1 MADFRIDREIET
13 ATTTAIRKRRNPI
26 ADFFIRLIKEKPLGT
41 IGLII
46 VIVLLLTGIFSD
58 LTWLGFPPVEDGGPG
73 LAPYGFNEI
82 ILKHRLD
89 GPSVVHLLGCDNLG
103 RDLLS
108 RIIFGA
114 RISMIVA
121 IAGSTIATVVSFLVG
136 AISGFLG
143 GRYDMIVQRFV
154 DAWMCF
160 PGLVLYLIVMSI
172 LGPGLLQVIIV
183 LGVSMGL
190 GGGSR
195 VSRSAVIRIKED
207 VYFEAAKAIGV
218 PTSRILVRHVLPN
231 ILPVMIIGFSTGLGG
246 FILAEASLSFL
257 GFGIPPPTPSWGGM
271 LSGTGRTY
279 MLQAPWMA
287 LWPGL
292 ALSIVVY
299 GVNMLGDAVRDLFDP
314 RLRGGLGRYGG
325 ISQEKL
331 AKLVEKKKLGV
342 ESPSEA

>member
-1 MADFRIDREIET
+1 MAAT
-13 ATTTAIRKRRNPI
+13 AQGIQSADVRKRRNPVW
-26 ADFFIRLIKEKPLGT
+26 DFFIRLIKEKPLGLV
-41 IGLII
+41 GLII
-46 VIVLLLTGIFSD
+46 VITLLLAGIFSE
-58 LTWLGFPPVEDGGPG
+58 W
-73 LAPYGFNEI
+73 LAPYGYNEI
-82 ILKHRLD
+82 ILSDRLD
-89 GPSVVHLLGCDNLG
+89 GPSFAHLLGCDNLG

-121 IAGSTIATVVSFLVG
+121 LAGSAISSTVSFLVG

-143 GRYDMIVQRFV
+143 GKYDMTVQRFV

-160 PGLVLYLIVMSI
+160 PPLVLYLIVMSI
-172 LGPGLLQVIIV
+172 LGPGLMQVIIV

-195 VSRSAVIRIKED
+195 VTRSAVIRIKED
-207 VYFEAAKAIGV
+207 VYFEAARAIGV
-218 PTSRILVRHVLPN
+218 PTWTILMRHVLPN
-231 ILPVMIIGFSTGLGG
+231 ILPIMIIGFSTGLGG

-257 GFGIPPPTPSWGGM
+257 GFGIPPPVPSWGGM
-271 LSGTGRTY
+271 LSGTGRQY

-292 ALSIVVY
+292 ALAIVVY

-325 ISQEKL
+325 LSGNQEKL
-331 AKLVEKKKLGV
+331 EKLVAKKKA
-342 ESPSEA
+342 EAEKQRTSFGS